1 MNGLKDMRSKFRV
14 THNSSIKPAFMIHTN
29 RGVIK
34 FPETSEGVYAIN
46 MDCKKI
52 TKIKQMYL
60 WLPLSKNM
68 RKFTQKQK
76 WVGKRAMNL
85 HYLLGMPTPNDLKN
99 MIRMNLIKNNPVTI
113 KDVDIIFGIYR
124 SQTPS
129 LKSKSVKKKQ
139 GIAINNKIQ
148 LPHELIST
156 NKNIVLAI
164 DTITVNRCH
173 FVVTISLDIFIVART
188 IYEQKLKIIIS

>member
-46 MDCKKI
+46 MDC
-52 TKIKQMYL
+52 TKNNKNKTNVSMVTTIKENEKVY
-60 WLPLSKNM
+60 SKAKM
-68 RKFTQKQK
+68 GRE
-76 WVGKRAMNL
+76 RAMNL
-85 HYLLGMPTPNDLKN
+85 PYLLGMLTPNDLKN

-113 KDVDIIFGIYR
+113 KDVDIVFGIYR

-129 LKSKSVKKKQ
+129 LKSKTVKKKQ
-139 GIAINNKIQ
+139 GITINNKIQ

>member
-46 MDCKKI
+46 MDC
-52 TKIKQMYL
+52 TKNNKNKTNVSMVTTIKENEKVY
-60 WLPLSKNM
+60 SKAKM
-68 RKFTQKQK
+68 GRE
-76 WVGKRAMNL
+76 RAMNL
-85 HYLLGMPTPNDLKN
+85 PYLLGMLTPNDLKN

-113 KDVDIIFGIYR
+113 KDVDIVFGIYR

-129 LKSKSVKKKQ
+129 LKSKTVKKKQ
-139 GIAINNKIQ
+139 GITINNKIQ

-156 NKNIVLAI
+156 NKNTVLAI

-173 FVVTISLDIFIVART
+173 FVVTISLDIFIAART
-188 IYEQKLKIIIS
+188 IYEQNLKIIIS